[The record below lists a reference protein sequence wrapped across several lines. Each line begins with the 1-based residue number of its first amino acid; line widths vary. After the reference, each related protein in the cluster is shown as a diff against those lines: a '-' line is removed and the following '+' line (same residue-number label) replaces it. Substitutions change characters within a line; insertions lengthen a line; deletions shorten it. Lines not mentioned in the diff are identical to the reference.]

1 MKKIIISALA
11 AGMFLAIISS
21 TAVNAQKH
29 VKTRK
34 QYIEAYMP
42 HEPLCQKPGLPGNV
56 PPSAID
62 INTSK
67 KKTPPVYKPR
77 ELPVQSV
84 SKKKPKM
91 LNM

>member
-1 MKKIIISALA
+1 MKKILVSALA
-11 AGMFLAIISS
+11 AGLFLAIISS
-21 TAVNAQKH
+21 TAVNAQTH

-42 HEPLCQKPGLPGNV
+42 HEPLQMKPGVPGSV
-56 PPSAID
+56 PPSGID

-67 KKTPPVYKPR
+67 KKSPPACKPR

-84 SKKKPKM
+84 SKKKPKT

>member
-1 MKKIIISALA
+1 MKKILVSALA
-11 AGMFLAIISS
+11 AGLFLAIISS
-21 TAVNAQKH
+21 PAVNAQSH
-29 VKTRK
+29 VKTKK

-42 HEPLCQKPGLPGNV
+42 HGPMCMNQGVPGNV
-56 PPSAID
+56 PPSGMD